1 MKKFYIILLVTI
13 LSAVA
18 VTPAFALDTRANI
31 RADFYVVGDRNYPDA
46 TGYAIFNYAKGQDS
60 WNITGEVSGM
70 RPDTYTLSVG
80 EEGICAGNVE
90 LLDFTV
96 GEDGY
101 ATFHLSGATL
111 PADVNIARIYKKGV
125 TNCMT
130 ELTAPLSDSSL
141 TFRGGGRIND
151 NGK

>member
-1 MKKFYIILLVTI
+1 MKKLYIILLVTM

-31 RADFYVVGDRNYPDA
+31 RADFYVFDERNYPDA
-46 TGYAIFNYAKGQDS
+46 TGYAIFNYVKGKDS
-60 WNITGEVSGM
+60 WGITGEVSGM

-80 EEGICAGNVE
+80 EEGTCDNNVE

-96 GEDGY
+96 GEDGS
-101 ATFHLSGATL
+101 ATFHLTGATL
-111 PADVNIARIYKKGV
+111 STDIDIARIYKKGS
-125 TNCMT
+125 TCNT
-130 ELTAPLSDSSL
+130 ELTAPLVDGSL
-141 TFRGGGRIND
+141 TFRGGGRVNE

>member
-1 MKKFYIILLVTI
+1 MKKLYIIILVTL

-31 RADFYVVGDRNYPDA
+31 RADFYVFEERNYPDA
-46 TGYAIFNYAKGQDS
+46 AGYAIFNYVKSKDS

-80 EEGICAGNVE
+80 CSGNCVGNVE

-96 GEDGY
+96 GEDGA
-101 ATFHLSGATL
+101 ATFHLTGATL
-111 PADVNIARIYKKGV
+111 PDEITIARIYKKGSK
-125 TNCMT
+125 NCYT
-130 ELTAPLSDSSL
+130 ELTAPEADGSL
-141 TFRGGGRIND
+141 IFRGSGRVH
-151 NGK
+151 